1 MMLLFL
7 LITGPVLIQETLSAP
22 VRDVELSLFHVNTTI
37 GFRYSRTEVTALYR
51 NPGLVANKAVFTMVL
66 PESAFIS
73 NFSMT
78 IKEEE
83 FVAEVKEKEEAKR
96 SYEEA
101 VDSGLSAGLV
111 RKNRRDSNT
120 FSVDTNLEPGEKVV
134 FTLTYEE
141 QLERKED
148 QYEYVLHVDPGV
160 VLEDFHVEINI
171 NESLPLT
178 QLVVPE
184 LLESNE
190 IDFSEEEAESSVAEV
205 TRDVGG
211 SPNNARVVFAPSKE
225 YQLEAGDQ
233 GVAGRLVVRYDVD
246 RQGQDSEVQ
255 VIDGYFVHYFVP
267 SNLPT
272 LPKHLIFVL
281 DTSGSMGGE
290 KIQQLKDA
298 MFTVLDDLTESDFF
312 NMIEF
317 NSDVR
322 HWSREGFT
330 GSNTEEFYP
339 ATKENKNKAIKSVL
353 EMSAGGGTNLNDAIL
368 AGLEVAETALQR
380 DALPRDVK
388 SLVVFLTDGLGS
400 TPAEVI
406 KSNIKT
412 RNRDLQ
418 TPVFTVAFGAD
429 TDLSLLQ
436 SIASQNNAV
445 SQRIYEGS
453 DAALQL
459 EHFYAQISS
468 PVLSNL
474 KFEYVGGLDSSSI
487 SEAEVNTFFRG
498 GELIVSGKLSTLDD
512 EPPSFGVKISG
523 LGKAGLPYHR
533 EFDICPRTSATD
545 SHPSL
550 QCLQPRV
557 YPKSETQSFLQ
568 KLFAF
573 QHIKQVLEKAD
584 IAETEGEK
592 TELEE
597 KATELSL
604 ENNFVTDVTSLVVV
618 KPDQEPKVTQFD
630 NLRQTD
636 FPDYGSNYAS
646 YAYAAPAPFLAAAP
660 APILASAQGYSS
672 NNKKPLPKNNRRPS
686 NSSSISYGSLVPS
699 SLFGSIVSRS
709 GVKPVGIPTSRRK
722 PVKATTT
729 PSLKPLR
736 TTTTPRRKPLRTTT
750 TPRRKPL
757 RTTTTPRR
765 KPVTTTT
772 VRPTVPSTPAASEDC
787 SGRLV
792 LYSKTHHRGDKLE
805 LTNSQPDLA
814 EHQFDQKAVSALLTG
829 GCCWELYS
837 GTNYSGDQ
845 ITVRP
850 SGQYTSVTSLA
861 SLFRNVAS
869 VRKVQC

>member
-1 MMLLFL
+1 
-7 LITGPVLIQETLSAP
+7 
-22 VRDVELSLFHVNTTI
+22 
-37 GFRYSRTEVTALYR
+37 
-51 NPGLVANKAVFTMVL
+51 
-66 PESAFIS
+66 
-73 NFSMT
+73 
-78 IKEEE
+78 
-83 FVAEVKEKEEAKR
+83 
-96 SYEEA
+96 
-101 VDSGLSAGLV
+101 
-111 RKNRRDSNT
+111 
-120 FSVDTNLEPGEKVV
+120 
-134 FTLTYEE
+134 
-141 QLERKED
+141 
-148 QYEYVLHVDPGV
+148 
-160 VLEDFHVEINI
+160 
-171 NESLPLT
+171 
-178 QLVVPE
+178 
-184 LLESNE
+184 
-190 IDFSEEEAESSVAEV
+190 
-205 TRDVGG
+205 
-211 SPNNARVVFAPSKE
+211 
-225 YQLEAGDQ
+225 
-233 GVAGRLVVRYDVD
+233 
-246 RQGQDSEVQ
+246 
-255 VIDGYFVHYFVP
+255 
-267 SNLPT
+267 
-272 LPKHLIFVL
+272 
-281 DTSGSMGGE
+281 MG
-290 KIQQLKDA
+290 
-298 MFTVLDDLTESDFF
+298 LDDLNESDFF

-317 NSDVR
+317 NGDVR

-330 GSNTEEFYP
+330 GSKTEEFYP
-339 ATKENKNKAIKSVL
+339 ATEENKNKAITSVL
-353 EMSAGGGTNLNDAIL
+353 ELAAGGGTNLNEAIL

-380 DALPRDVK
+380 EALPRDVK

-400 TPAEVI
+400 TPGEVI

-412 RNRDLQ
+412 KNRDLQ

-474 KFEYVGGLDSSSI
+474 KFEYVGGLDSSSV
-487 SEAEVNTFFRG
+487 SETELNTFFRG

-533 EFDICPRTSATD
+533 ELDICPRTSTTD
-545 SHPSL
+545 PHPAP

-557 YPKSETQSFLQ
+557 YPKSEAQSFLQ

-618 KPDQEPKVTQFD
+618 KPDQEPKVTQFN

-646 YAYAAPAPFLAAAP
+646 YAYAAPAPFLAPAP
-660 APILASAQGYSS
+660 APILRSSQGYSS
-672 NNKKPLPKNNRRPS
+672 NNRRPLPKRRPS
-686 NSSSISYGSLVPS
+686 SSSSISYGSPVRSS
-699 SLFGSIVSRS
+699 SLGTFVAKS
-709 GVKPVGIPTSRRK
+709 GVKPVRIPLSRRKPVRTTTTPRRK

-729 PSLKPLR
+729 P
-736 TTTTPRRKPLRTTT
+736 RRKPV
-750 TPRRKPL
+750 K
-757 RTTTTPRR
+757 TTTTPRR
-765 KPVTTTT
+765 KPVKATTTP
-772 VRPTVPSTPAASEDC
+772 RPIVPSTPPASEDC
-787 SGRLV
+787 HGAGSLV
-792 LYSKTHHRGDKLE
+792 LYSKTYHRGDQLE

-814 EHQFDQKAVSALLTG
+814 EQQFDQTAVSALLTG

-850 SGQYTSVTSLA
+850 GGQYTSVTSLA